1 MNTAK
6 HGQRPAGTTM
16 LLNILAG
23 LLILSSAQCETTSER
38 EKSILDFSKSEAG
51 RYQDL
56 LIDPGQYTTNGA
68 VYHEKYRNH
77 LIGIA
82 RSLSADYKF
91 TILRNSI
98 GFYFDKKLNQRDR
111 LYLGID
117 MEIPLDEAT
126 HSGSSYQHIAVTAL
140 ETYLKDVL
148 SVINSCATIFGE
160 SEIIGMVVGFHWKIR
175 DQRHSITIWIDERD
189 VVRYENR
196 QLTMKELISR
206 SYITNTEGKLIRLLL

>member
-1 MNTAK
+1 
-6 HGQRPAGTTM
+6 M

-23 LLILSSAQCETTSER
+23 LLIVSSVQCETTSER

-56 LIDPGQYTTNGA
+56 LIDPAQYTTNGA
-68 VYHEKYRNH
+68 VYHDRYRNH

-82 RSLSADYKF
+82 RVLSSDYKF
-91 TILRNSI
+91 AIAKNSI
-98 GFYFDKKLNQRDR
+98 GFYFDKKLNQRDH

-117 MEIPLDEAT
+117 IEIPLDETA
-126 HSGSSYQHIAVTAL
+126 HAGSSYQHIAVTAL
-140 ETYLKDVL
+140 DTYLKDVL
-148 SVINSCATIFGE
+148 AVINSCATIFGE
-160 SEIIGMVVGFHWKIR
+160 SEIIGMVVGFHWRIKE
-175 DQRHSITIWIDERD
+175 QRSSINIWIDERD
-189 VVRYENR
+189 VVRYENK

>member
-1 MNTAK
+1 
-6 HGQRPAGTTM
+6 M

-56 LIDPGQYTTNGA
+56 LIDPGQYTTNGS

-148 SVINSCATIFGE
+148 AVINSCATIFGE
-160 SEIIGMVVGFHWKIR
+160 GEIIGMVVGFHWKIR

>member
-1 MNTAK
+1 
-6 HGQRPAGTTM
+6 M
-16 LLNILAG
+16 LLNIVAG
-23 LLILSSAQCETTSER
+23 LLILSSTQCGTTSER
-38 EKSILDFSKSEAG
+38 GKSILDFSRSEAG
-51 RYQDL
+51 RYRHL

-68 VYHEKYRNH
+68 LYHERYQNH

-82 RSLSADYKF
+82 RSLSSEYKF
-91 TILRNSI
+91 TILNNSI

-111 LYLGID
+111 LYLGLD
-117 MEIPLDEAT
+117 MEVPLDETA
-126 HSGSSYQHIAVTAL
+126 HAGSSYQHIAVTAL

-148 SVINSCATIFGE
+148 AVINSCTSIFGE

-175 DQRHSITIWIDERD
+175 EQRHSITIWIDERD
-189 VVRYENR
+189 VVRYENK

>member
-6 HGQRPAGTTM
+6 HGHGPAGTTM
-16 LLNILAG
+16 ILNVLAG
-23 LLILSSAQCETTSER
+23 LLILVSAQCETTSER
-38 EKSILDFSKSEAG
+38 EKSILNFPTSEEG
-51 RYQDL
+51 RYVDL

-68 VYHEKYRNH
+68 VYHQKYRTH

-82 RSLSADYKF
+82 RSLTADCKF
-91 TILRNSI
+91 TILKNSI

-117 MEIPLDEAT
+117 MEIPLDETVHA
-126 HSGSSYQHIAVTAL
+126 GSSYQHIAVTAL

-160 SEIIGMVVGFHWKIR
+160 SEIIGMVVGFHWRMR
-175 DQRHSITIWIDERD
+175 DRRHSITIWIDERD

>member
-1 MNTAK
+1 
-6 HGQRPAGTTM
+6 M

-56 LIDPGQYTTNGA
+56 LIDPGQYTTNGS

-160 SEIIGMVVGFHWKIR
+160 GEIIGMVVGFHWKIR